1 MKRILPQKRCVR
13 CGRPTSR
20 RRGGRPTCLT
30 CWVLLTELHLDKKMR
45 RMGKLK
51 GEHGRA

>member
-1 MKRILPQKRCVR
+1 VKRSLPQKRCIR

-20 RRGGRPTCLT
+20 RRGGRPTC
-30 CWVLLTELHLDKKMR
+30 WVLLTELHLDKKMR
-45 RMGKLK
+45 KMGKLK